1 MRRVHATTVFAT
13 MPGRAAHARLQRSR
27 EGNAMLFELRLFA
40 YRLVKPFQW
49 PTSRVVPIPRPT
61 TFVGPDSAL
70 KLCDSIAQFG
80 FRRVLIVT
88 DAVLVR
94 LGLVEPL
101 RAALAARGV
110 EVAVHD
116 GITPDPTHDVLQRGY
131 EAAKAHRSDAILAV
145 GGGSVIDAAKV
156 IGAMVV
162 SGKSPAQLVGMLKV
176 GKPMLPLFAIPT
188 TAGTGSEVTVAAVV
202 TDPVAHLKAAVIDPK
217 LVPAA
222 AALDPLMMKG
232 MPKSITAATG
242 MDALTHAIEAYTNR
256 WPHAETAFHAVSAV
270 RMIFANLPRACADGD
285 DLEAREAMALASFYA
300 GLAFTKAYVGYVHA
314 FSHKVGGMYGVPH
327 GLGNAIL
334 LPYVLDFLKD
344 APLAE
349 QRLAELAVAIGAGQ
363 ASEPRAALARRF
375 VERVRELNRTVGI
388 PEKLEALKSAD
399 IPAVARAAMIEAH
412 RDYPV
417 PKNMSLAEA
426 EALLRGCLA

>member
-1 MRRVHATTVFAT
+1 
-13 MPGRAAHARLQRSR
+13 
-27 EGNAMLFELRLFA
+27 MLFELRLLA

-162 SGKSPAQLVGMLKV
+162 SGKRPAQLVGMLKV

-202 TDPVAHLKAAVIDPK
+202 TDPVAHVKAAVIDPK

-222 AALDPLMMKG
+222 TALDPLMMKG

-388 PEKLEALKSAD
+388 PEKLEALKAAD

-426 EALLRGCLA
+426 QALLEGCLA

>member
-1 MRRVHATTVFAT
+1 
-13 MPGRAAHARLQRSR
+13 
-27 EGNAMLFELRLFA
+27 MLFELRLLA
-40 YRLVKPFQW
+40 YRLIKPFQW

-61 TFVGPDSAL
+61 VFVGADSGL
-70 KLCDSIAQFG
+70 RLCDTIAQFG
-80 FRRVLIVT
+80 LRRVLIVT
-88 DAVLVR
+88 DAILVK

-101 RAALAARGV
+101 RRALAERGV

-116 GITPDPTHDVLQRGY
+116 GITPDPTYDVLQRGL
-131 EAAKAHRSDAILAV
+131 EAARAHRSDAILAV

-156 IGAMVV
+156 IDAMLV
-162 SGKSPAQLVGMLKV
+162 SGKSAAKLVGMLKV
-176 GKPMLPLFAIPT
+176 GKPMLPLFAVPT

-202 TDPVAHLKAAVIDPK
+202 TDPVRHVKSVVVDPR
-217 LVPAA
+217 LVPTA
-222 AALDPLMMKG
+222 AALDPLLMKG
-232 MPKSITAATG
+232 MPKPITAATG
-242 MDALTHAIEAYTNR
+242 MDALTHAVEAYTNR
-256 WPHAETAFHAVSAV
+256 WPHAETALHAVSAV
-270 RMIFANLPRACADGD
+270 RMIFANLPRACANGE

-349 QRLAELAVAIGAGQ
+349 QRLAELAVAIGAGREGE
-363 ASEPRAALARRF
+363 SRAALAQRF
-375 VERVRELNRTVGI
+375 VERVRELNRTTGI
-388 PEKLEALKSAD
+388 PEKLAPLKAGD
-399 IPAVARAAMIEAH
+399 VPEVARAAMIEAH

-417 PKNMSLAEA
+417 PKNMSLSEA
-426 EALLRGCLA
+426 EALLRRCVA

>member
-1 MRRVHATTVFAT
+1 
-13 MPGRAAHARLQRSR
+13 
-27 EGNAMLFELRLFA
+27 MLFALRLLA
-40 YRLVKPFQW
+40 YRILKIFQW

-61 TFVGPDSAL
+61 TFVGPGSAL
-70 KLCDSIAQFG
+70 RLCDAIAQFG
-80 FRRVLIVT
+80 LRRVFIVT
-88 DAVLVR
+88 DAILVK
-94 LGLVEPL
+94 LGIVEPL

-110 EVAVHD
+110 DVAVHD
-116 GITPDPTHDVLQRGY
+116 GITPDPTHDVLQRGF
-131 EAAKAHRSDAILAV
+131 EAARAHGSDAILAV

-156 IGAMVV
+156 IDAMLV
-162 SGKSPAQLVGMLKV
+162 SGKSPAKLVGMLKV
-176 GKPMLPLFAIPT
+176 GKPMLPLFAVPT

-202 TDPVAHLKAAVIDPK
+202 TDPVAHTKAAVIDPK

-222 AALDPLMMKG
+222 AALDPLLTTG
-232 MPKSITAATG
+232 MPRPITAATG
-242 MDALTHAIEAYTNR
+242 MDALTHAVEAYLNR

-270 RMIFANLPRACADGD
+270 RMIFANLPRACANGD
-285 DLEAREAMALASFYA
+285 DVEAREAMLLASFYA

-314 FSHKVGGMYGVPH
+314 FSHKLGGLYGVPH

-349 QRLAELAVAIGAGQ
+349 QRLAELAVAIGAGKDG
-363 ASEPRAALARRF
+363 EPRAELARRF
-375 VERVRELNRTVGI
+375 VERVRELNRTVDI
-388 PEKLEALKSAD
+388 PATIAPLKAAD
-399 IPAVARAAMIEAH
+399 IPAIARAAMIEAH

-426 EALLRGCLA
+426 EALLGKCLP